1 MTDFQK
7 MQLELA
13 ITRIETKINSYN
25 RTKERSKK
33 QAVMDDEYGYH
44 ETAQFS
50 KGQEFTLEYVIDDL
64 RIILQG
70 LKAMQ

>member
-13 ITRIETKINSYN
+13 ITRIETKIDSYN

-33 QAVMDDEYGYH
+33 QAVTDDEYGYR